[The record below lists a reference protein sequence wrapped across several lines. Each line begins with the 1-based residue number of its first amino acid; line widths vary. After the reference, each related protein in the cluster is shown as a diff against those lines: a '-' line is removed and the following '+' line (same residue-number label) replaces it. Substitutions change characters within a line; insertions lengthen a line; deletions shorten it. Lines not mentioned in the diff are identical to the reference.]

1 MVDYSL
7 LEKINTN
14 IQNPLYSINIIG
26 WSFLF
31 ILQLFWIQHTVLK
44 IYKLIPLSNTY
55 EEKEKQLFA
64 FVSCLHYFYLTF
76 WTDHL
81 YKVFLKQIG
90 RSFLNAQTQEGILFL
105 SSTLLCK
112 SYSVVFPHSIST
124 TTETLI

>member
-1 MVDYSL
+1 MIKVSTTGMAVSL
-7 LEKINTN
+7 KTDLRFPESGQHGHGSRIIQEKINTN

-64 FVSCLHYFYLTF
+64 FVPVYIISILLFGLTIYTKF
-76 WTDHL
+76 
-81 YKVFLKQIG
+81 F
-90 RSFLNAQTQEGILFL
+90 
-105 SSTLLCK
+105 
-112 SYSVVFPHSIST
+112 
-124 TTETLI
+124 